1 MTGYAKEFGLNWPT
15 LLACAIGM
23 SLGSAVSHYTMNLLG
38 PAMLKEFGW
47 ARADF
52 ALIGSITLLT
62 MPLIPLAERF
72 TDRFGARVAAMVGFT
87 AVPLGF
93 IAYTLMTGS
102 IVQFFAIYLVQH
114 VFGILTTTM
123 VFARVIVERFDA
135 ARGMALSL
143 LMTGPPL
150 VAAIAVPLLGG
161 LIREHGWRSGW
172 LTLAALSA
180 VAGIIAITVMGR
192 SASKSRPARHDVHL
206 GMDEFLALLRHPAF
220 LLLVG
225 GMILVNLPQVFV
237 SSQMVL
243 VVQESGVSEMLA
255 AWMISFYSIG
265 VIIGRFGTGIAL
277 DRVSVK
283 LVALATLAIPAI
295 GYLVLYSSLTAT
307 WVLVGAV
314 LIIGLAQGAEG
325 DIGSFLVSRKFR
337 MKNFSLLQSFVTAS
351 IGLGAAIG
359 SLFMSF
365 TLRSTNSY
373 DSFLMLAAVTTVI
386 GAVLIYLAARTPT
399 VSDGPIEP
407 EQGVFE

>member
-1 MTGYAKEFGLNWPT
+1 MTGYAKEFGLNWHT

-47 ARADF
+47 SRADF

-62 MPLIPLAERF
+62 MPLIPLAGRF
-72 TDRFGARVAAMVGFT
+72 TDRFGSRVAAMVGFT
-87 AVPLGF
+87 VVPLGF
-93 IAYTLMTGS
+93 IAYTFMSGS

-114 VFGILTTTM
+114 IFGVLTTTL

-150 VAAIAVPLLGG
+150 VAAIAVPLLGR

-180 VAGIIAITVMGR
+180 MAGIIAITVMGR
-192 SASKSRPARHDVHL
+192 SANKARPARHEVHL
-206 GMDEFLALLRHPAF
+206 GMGEFLALLRHPAF

-265 VIIGRFGTGIAL
+265 VIIGRFGTGLAL
-277 DRVSVK
+277 DRVPARA
-283 LVALATLAIPAI
+283 VALATLAIPAI
-295 GYLVLYSSLTAT
+295 GYLVLYSTLTAT
-307 WVLVGAV
+307 CVLVGAV

-351 IGLGAAIG
+351 IGLGSAMG

-365 TLRSTNSY
+365 TLRRTESY

-386 GAVLIYLAARTPT
+386 GAVLIYLAARAPT

>member
-1 MTGYAKEFGLNWPT
+1 MTGYAKEFGLNWHT

-47 ARADF
+47 SRADF

-62 MPLIPLAERF
+62 MPLIPLAGRF

-87 AVPLGF
+87 VVPLGF
-93 IAYTLMTGS
+93 IAYTFMSGS

-114 VFGILTTTM
+114 VFGVLTTTM
-123 VFARVIVERFDA
+123 VFARVIVERFDS

-192 SASKSRPARHDVHL
+192 SGNKARPARHDVHL

-243 VVQESGVSEMLA
+243 VVQESGVSDVLA

-265 VIIGRFGTGIAL
+265 VIIGRFGTGLAL
-277 DRVSVK
+277 DRVSAK
-283 LVALATLAIPAI
+283 TVALATLAIPAI
-295 GYLVLYSSLTAT
+295 GYLVLYSSLTVT

-365 TLRSTNSY
+365 TLRRTESY
-373 DSFLMLAAVTTVI
+373 NSFLMLAAVTTVV

>member
-62 MPLIPLAERF
+62 MPLIPLAGRF

-87 AVPLGF
+87 VVPLGF

-161 LIREHGWRSGW
+161 LIREYGWRSGW

-192 SASKSRPARHDVHL
+192 SGNKARPARHEVHL
-206 GMDEFLALLRHPAF
+206 GMSEFLALLRHPAF

-351 IGLGAAIG
+351 IGLGAAVG

-373 DSFLMLAAVTTVI
+373 DSFLMLAAVTTII

>member
-1 MTGYAKEFGLNWPT
+1 MTGYAREFGLNWPT

-23 SLGSAVSHYTMNLLG
+23 SLGTAVSHYTMNLLG

-62 MPLIPLAERF
+62 MPLIPLAGRF
-72 TDRFGARVAAMVGFT
+72 TDRYGARIAAMVGFI

-93 IAYTLMTGS
+93 AAYTVMSGS

-114 VFGILTTTM
+114 IFGVLTTTM

-135 ARGMALSL
+135 ARGIALSL
-143 LMTGPPL
+143 LMTGPPM

-161 LIREHGWRSGW
+161 LIREHGWRAGW
-172 LTLAALSA
+172 LTLAVLSA
-180 VAGIIAITVMGR
+180 IAGTIAITVMGR
-192 SASKSRPARHDVHL
+192 SGSKAPKARHETHL
-206 GMDEFLALLRHPAF
+206 GLGEFVSLLRHPAF
-220 LLLVG
+220 LLLIG
-225 GMILVNLPQVFV
+225 GMILVNLPQIFV

-243 VVQESGVSEMLA
+243 VVQDSGVSEVLA
-255 AWMISFYSIG
+255 AWMISFYSVG
-265 VIIGRFGTGIAL
+265 VIIGRFGTGLAL
-277 DRVSVK
+277 DRISAK
-283 LVALATLAIPAI
+283 TVALATLAIPAI
-295 GYLVLYSSLTAT
+295 GYFVLYSSLTMT

-337 MKNFSLLQSFVTAS
+337 MKNFSLLQSLVTAS
-351 IGLGAAIG
+351 IGLGSALG

-365 TLRSTNSY
+365 SLRRTESY
-373 DSFLMLAAVTTVI
+373 DTFLLMAAITTLI
-386 GAVLIYLAARTPT
+386 GAILIFLAARVPT

>member
-1 MTGYAKEFGLNWPT
+1 ME
-15 LLACAIGM
+15 
-23 SLGSAVSHYTMNLLG
+23 
-38 PAMLKEFGW
+38 
-47 ARADF
+47 
-52 ALIGSITLLT
+52 
-62 MPLIPLAERF
+62 
-72 TDRFGARVAAMVGFT
+72 
-87 AVPLGF
+87 
-93 IAYTLMTGS
+93 
-102 IVQFFAIYLVQH
+102 
-114 VFGILTTTM
+114 
-123 VFARVIVERFDA
+123 
-135 ARGMALSL
+135 
-143 LMTGPPL
+143 
-150 VAAIAVPLLGG
+150 
-161 LIREHGWRSGW
+161 
-172 LTLAALSA
+172 
-180 VAGIIAITVMGR
+180 
-192 SASKSRPARHDVHL
+192 
-206 GMDEFLALLRHPAF
+206 EFLALLRHPAF
-220 LLLVG
+220 LLLVA

-265 VIIGRFGTGIAL
+265 VIVGRFGTGLAL

-351 IGLGAAIG
+351 IGLGAASG

-365 TLRSTNSY
+365 TLRRTESY

-386 GAVLIYLAARTPT
+386 GAVLIYLAARAPT

>member
-47 ARADF
+47 SRADF

-62 MPLIPLAERF
+62 MPLIPLAGRF

-180 VAGIIAITVMGR
+180 IAGIIAITVMGR
-192 SASKSRPARHDVHL
+192 SARKSQPARHEVHL

-265 VIIGRFGTGIAL
+265 VIVGRFGTGIAL

-365 TLRSTNSY
+365 TLRRTESY
-373 DSFLMLAAVTTVI
+373 DSFLLLAAVTTVI

>member
-1 MTGYAKEFGLNWPT
+1 MTGYAKEFGLNWHT

-47 ARADF
+47 SRADF
-52 ALIGSITLLT
+52 ALIGSITLLA
-62 MPLIPLAERF
+62 MPLIPLAGRF
-72 TDRFGARVAAMVGFT
+72 TDRFGARMAAMVGFT
-87 AVPLGF
+87 VVPLGF
-93 IAYTLMTGS
+93 IAYTFMSGS

-114 VFGILTTTM
+114 IFGVLTTTL

-192 SASKSRPARHDVHL
+192 SGNKARPVLHEVHL
-206 GMDEFLALLRHPAF
+206 GLGEFLALLRHPAF

-225 GMILVNLPQVFV
+225 GMIFVNLPQVFV

-265 VIIGRFGTGIAL
+265 VIVGRFGTGLAL

-351 IGLGAAIG
+351 IGLGSALG

-365 TLRSTNSY
+365 TLRRTESY
-373 DSFLMLAAVTTVI
+373 DSFLMLAAVTTVA
-386 GAVLIYLAARTPT
+386 GAVLIYLAARAPT

>member
-1 MTGYAKEFGLNWPT
+1 MTGYAKEFGLNWHT

-62 MPLIPLAERF
+62 MPLIPLAGRF

>member
-62 MPLIPLAERF
+62 MPLIPLAGRF

-93 IAYTLMTGS
+93 AAYTLMTGS
-102 IVQFFAIYLVQH
+102 IVQFFAIYLIQH
-114 VFGILTTTM
+114 VFGVLTTTM

-172 LTLAALSA
+172 LTLSALSA
-180 VAGIIAITVMGR
+180 IAGIIAISMIGR
-192 SASKSRPARHDVHL
+192 KGGKPAPARHEVHL
-206 GMDEFLALLRHPAF
+206 GMNEFLALLRHPAF

-243 VVQESGVSEMLA
+243 VVQESGVSEVLA

-265 VIIGRFGTGIAL
+265 VIIGRFGTGLAL
-277 DRVSVK
+277 DRVSARA
-283 LVALATLAIPAI
+283 VALATLAIPAI

-307 WVLVGAV
+307 WVLVAAV

-351 IGLGAAIG
+351 IGLGSALG

-373 DSFLMLAAVTTVI
+373 NSFLMLAAVTTVI
-386 GAVLIYLAARTPT
+386 GAVLIYLAARAPT
-399 VSDGPIEP
+399 VSDGAIEP

>member
-1 MTGYAKEFGLNWPT
+1 MTGYAKEFGLNWHT

-47 ARADF
+47 SRADF

-62 MPLIPLAERF
+62 MPLIPLAGRF

-87 AVPLGF
+87 VVPLGF
-93 IAYTLMTGS
+93 IAYTFMSGS

-114 VFGILTTTM
+114 IFGVLTTTL

-192 SASKSRPARHDVHL
+192 SGNKARPARHEVHL
-206 GMDEFLALLRHPAF
+206 GMNEFLALLRHPAF

-265 VIIGRFGTGIAL
+265 VIVGRFGTGLAL
-277 DRVSVK
+277 DRVSSRT
-283 LVALATLAIPAI
+283 VALATLAIPAI

-351 IGLGAAIG
+351 IGLGSAMG

-365 TLRSTNSY
+365 TLRRTESY
-373 DSFLMLAAVTTVI
+373 DSFLMLAAVTTVA
-386 GAVLIYLAARTPT
+386 GAVLIYLAARAPT

>member
-1 MTGYAKEFGLNWPT
+1 MTGYAKEFGLNWHT
-15 LLACAIGM
+15 LIACAIGM

-62 MPLIPLAERF
+62 MPLIPVAGRF
-72 TDRFGARVAAMVGFT
+72 TDRFGARIAAMVGFI

-93 IAYTLMTGS
+93 AAYTLMTGS
-102 IVQFFAIYLVQH
+102 IVQFFAIYLIQH
-114 VFGILTTTM
+114 VFGVLTTTM

-172 LTLAALSA
+172 LALALLSA
-180 VAGIIAITVMGR
+180 LAGAFAIAMMGHTGGKT
-192 SASKSRPARHDVHL
+192 AKAWQEAHL
-206 GMDEFLALLRHPAF
+206 GMAEFLGLVRHPAF

-243 VVQESGVSEMLA
+243 VVQESGVSEVLA

-265 VIIGRFGTGIAL
+265 VIIGRFGTGLAL
-277 DRVSVK
+277 DRVSAKAV
-283 LVALATLAIPAI
+283 VLATLGIPAI
-295 GYLVLYSSLTAT
+295 GYLVLYSSLTTT
-307 WVLVGAV
+307 WILVGAV

-351 IGLGAAIG
+351 IGIGSALG
-359 SLFMSF
+359 SLFMSIS
-365 TLRSTNSY
+365 LRRTDSY
-373 DSFLMLAAVTTVI
+373 DSFLMLAAVTTII
-386 GAVLIYLAARTPT
+386 GAVLITLAARAPT

-407 EQGVFE
+407 EQGAFE

>member
-1 MTGYAKEFGLNWPT
+1 MTGYAKEFGLNWHT

-47 ARADF
+47 SRADF

-62 MPLIPLAERF
+62 MPLIPLAGRF

-87 AVPLGF
+87 VVPLGF
-93 IAYTLMTGS
+93 IAYTFMTGS

-114 VFGILTTTM
+114 IFGVLTTTL

-150 VAAIAVPLLGG
+150 VAAVAVPLLGR

-192 SASKSRPARHDVHL
+192 SANKARPARHEVHL
-206 GMDEFLALLRHPAF
+206 GMEEFLALLRHPAF
-220 LLLVG
+220 LLLVA

-265 VIIGRFGTGIAL
+265 VIVGRFGTGLAL

-351 IGLGAAIG
+351 IGLGAASG

-365 TLRSTNSY
+365 TLRRTESY

-386 GAVLIYLAARTPT
+386 GAVLIYLAARAPT

>member
-62 MPLIPLAERF
+62 MPLIPLAGRF
-72 TDRFGARVAAMVGFT
+72 TDRFGARMAAMVGFT
-87 AVPLGF
+87 VVPLGF
-93 IAYTLMTGS
+93 VAYTFMSGS

-192 SASKSRPARHDVHL
+192 TGNKARPARHEVHL

-351 IGLGAAIG
+351 IGLGAAVG

-386 GAVLIYLAARTPT
+386 GAVLIYLAARAPT